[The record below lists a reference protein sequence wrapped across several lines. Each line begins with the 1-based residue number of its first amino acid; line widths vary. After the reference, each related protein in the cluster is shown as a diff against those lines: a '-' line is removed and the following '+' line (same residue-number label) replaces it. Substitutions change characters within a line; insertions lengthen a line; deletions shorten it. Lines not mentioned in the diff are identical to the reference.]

1 MHTDTGGGEL
11 NQRLARQWVRVGQ
24 QEPTVMATK
33 RYLITQ
39 RADGRWEG
47 KREGFGRASILAFDR
62 EEVER
67 RTRELAS
74 KNNMEVVVHP
84 ERSTPAP
91 HENGP
96 ER

>member
-1 MHTDTGGGEL
+1 
-11 NQRLARQWVRVGQ
+11 
-24 QEPTVMATK
+24 MAAK

-62 EEVER
+62 AEVER

-84 ERSTPAP
+84 ERRTPTP
-91 HENGP
+91 NGNGHEP
-96 ER
+96 